1 MSIWDDMTAICMETL
16 GDEARYTIAATGETR
31 DVTVIPI
38 DEAETWEAKRGD
50 AKVTGTKI
58 LARLHAAQFP
68 ADWQGPGLDQNGKPA
83 DILTMANG
91 KRYRVKPNREELDGV
106 WVTELE
112 ITRR

>member
-1 MSIWDDMTAICMETL
+1 MSIWDDMTAICMQTL
-16 GDEARYTIAATGETR
+16 GDEALYTIAATGETR
-31 DVTVIPI
+31 AVTVIPI

-58 LARLHAAQFP
+58 LARLYASDFP
-68 ADWQGPGLDQNGKPA
+68 AGWQGPGLDQNAKPA
-83 DILTMANG
+83 DILAMNG
-91 KRYRVKPNREELDGV
+91 RRYRVKPVREELNGV